1 MFEAIYSDMTEAEIR
16 RSFLSGLDTNQ
27 FKYEEMD
34 DDKIIVTHGE
44 GLYLGMTKFI
54 PSNLEFRNKGDVT
67 LSLLRSI
74 PVGVKFNNSG
84 DVYLGKHFLGNYIS
98 FWKGN
103 IEGVDN
109 KRLLNLM
116 ISKRLFER

>member
-1 MFEAIYSDMTEAEIR
+1 MFGAIYSDMTEAEIR
-16 RSFLSGLDTNQ
+16 RSFISGLETNQ

-34 DDKIIVTHGE
+34 DDKIIVTHG
-44 GLYLGMTKFI
+44 GDLYLGMTKFM

-74 PVGVKFNNSG
+74 PVGVEFNNSG
-84 DVYLGKHFLGNYIS
+84 DVYIGKHFLRNYIS

-103 IEGVDN
+103 LEGVDS

-116 ISKRLFER
+116 IKRGIFI